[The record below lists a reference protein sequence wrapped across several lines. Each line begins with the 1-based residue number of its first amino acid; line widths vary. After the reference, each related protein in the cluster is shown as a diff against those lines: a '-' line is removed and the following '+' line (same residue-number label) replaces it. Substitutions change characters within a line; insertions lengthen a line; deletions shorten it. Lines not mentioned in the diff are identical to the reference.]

1 MMNAWISGI
10 EPGLENLNFSQQ
22 PIPQLIPGHVQIK
35 IDCAALN
42 YSDLLMINDTYQ
54 VKPPRPFI
62 PGQEISGTIT
72 ATNTASRFQVGQRIA
87 SKVFW
92 GGFAQY
98 ALVREDMAIQLPDNI
113 SFAVGAALPVV
124 YITALVALDGLISPE
139 KTVLIHAAAGGVG
152 LAAVEIA
159 RASGARIIATA
170 GSKDKLAIAHQ
181 HGADI
186 TINYRDDDWS
196 KQVKAATDGRGA
208 DVIVDPVGGDVAIE
222 SLRCIARYGTHLVI
236 GFASGKIAQLP
247 SNRLLLKSASSKGI
261 LWSHDDDELLVE
273 RMNEELLELLR
284 TGKINPVINSEFKL
298 EELPLALAALENRSS
313 IGKLIL
319 QV

>member
-1 MMNAWISGI
+1 MMNSWKSGI
-10 EPGLENLNFSQQ
+10 KPGLENLIFDQQ
-22 PIPQLIPGHVQIK
+22 PIPDLIPGHVLVK
-35 IDCAALN
+35 IDSAALN
-42 YSDLLMINDTYQ
+42 YSDLLMINDKYQ
-54 VKPPRPFI
+54 VKPPRPFT
-62 PGQEISGTIT
+62 PGQEISGTIN
-72 ATNTASRFQVGQRIA
+72 AINPGSQLKIGQRIA

-92 GGFAQY
+92 GGFAQFG
-98 ALVREDMAIQLPDNI
+98 LVREDMAIKLPEHI
-113 SFAVGAALPVV
+113 SFATGAALPVV
-124 YITALVALDGLISPE
+124 YITAMVALDGLVSSE
-139 KTVLIHAAAGGVG
+139 KTVLVHAAAGGVG

-159 RASGARIIATA
+159 RANGARIIATA
-170 GSKDKLAIAHQ
+170 GSKDKLDIARQ

-196 KQVKAATDGRGA
+196 KQVKAATDGHGA
-208 DVIVDPVGGDVAIE
+208 DIIVDPVGGDIAIE

-261 LWSHDDDELLVE
+261 LWSHDDGPLID
-273 RMNEELLELLR
+273 RMHVELLELLEAK
-284 TGKINPVINSEFKL
+284 KINPVVNCEFKL
-298 EELPLALAALENRSS
+298 EDLPLALEALQNRSS